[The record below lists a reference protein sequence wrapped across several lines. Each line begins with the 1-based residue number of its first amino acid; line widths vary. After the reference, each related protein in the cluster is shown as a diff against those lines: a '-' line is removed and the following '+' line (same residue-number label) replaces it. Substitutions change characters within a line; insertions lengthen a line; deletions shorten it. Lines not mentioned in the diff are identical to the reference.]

1 MRILVVDDHDALRNA
16 MIDALARQEDVALA
30 DGAANGAEALKLLCQ
45 RSYDVMVTDI
55 VMPVMDGYTLMQ
67 EMRRLMPSPAPKVIV
82 ATALARDDF
91 VMRAVELGAKF
102 YLVKPFQPEILLGHI
117 RRLVRGEE
125 VVPLVHA
132 AAAREVS
139 LDERLGSLFLTLGI
153 PAHIKG
159 YQYLRTGV
167 KMAVENPSV
176 VNRITKELYPGIAAR
191 FDTTASKVERAIR
204 HAIEVAW
211 DRGDVDTLNSYFGYT
226 IHNLRGKP
234 TNSEFIAMIAD
245 KMRLDKRQRAV

>member
-30 DGAANGAEALKLLCQ
+30 DGAANGAEAIKLLCQ

-117 RRLVRGEE
+117 RRLQLHHPV
-125 VVPLVHA
+125 
-132 AAAREVS
+132 
-139 LDERLGSLFLTLGI
+139 I
-153 PAHIKG
+153 
-159 YQYLRTGV
+159 Q
-167 KMAVENPSV
+167 SV
-176 VNRITKELYPGIAAR
+176 LIL
-191 FDTTASKVERAIR
+191 
-204 HAIEVAW
+204 
-211 DRGDVDTLNSYFGYT
+211 
-226 IHNLRGKP
+226 
-234 TNSEFIAMIAD
+234 
-245 KMRLDKRQRAV
+245 RAVIQGAVIVHHPGQIEIVLAVNLSSAL

>member
-159 YQYLRTGV
+159 YQYLRAGV
-167 KMAVENPSV
+167 KMAVENPAV

-211 DRGDVDTLNSYFGYT
+211 NRGRVDTLNRVLGCRVCT
-226 IHNLRGKP
+226 PEEKP
-234 TNSEFIAMIAD
+234 TNGEFIAMLAD
-245 KMRLDKRQRAV
+245 KLRLDRTA